1 MCSQKFHTVLVK
13 LSIFLHCFLNG
24 VSKLWRCGGVR
35 SHKTWIRPWGQPY
48 SLATPKRSP
57 DLNPSWID
65 DSGNFIVSINFIP
78 LKMLS
83 TYMNYNRLLPA
94 TIPEEGKGRTRY
106 KKNSVPRF
114 KIGSKSV
121 AEQLKQA
128 SFCHFGKIIMAELEN
143 LDHFSNP
150 SIHWI
155 QNLFK

>member
-83 TYMNYNRLLPA
+83 TYMNYNRLLQPPSRRKGKEEQGTKKQCA
-94 TIPEEGKGRTRY
+94 TIQ
-106 KKNSVPRF
+106 NRF
-114 KIGSKSV
+114 KISSRAVKTSII
-121 AEQLKQA
+121 L
-128 SFCHFGKIIMAELEN
+128 SFWQNHNGRVGKLRS
-143 LDHFSNP
+143 F
-150 SIHWI
+150 
-155 QNLFK
+155 F